1 MSWRRADVQGGLSGC
16 RSGGDRCNAT
26 RNVAAELAGHGSWRG
41 KFGFSKPCRCGVARE
56 AQPTRCDGKKTRGLM
71 SEIARTGVCDTGTVS
86 DEARLLL
93 RACAAQL
100 PRLAAA
106 RRPRRERES
115 SAELTGA
122 SSMGGNSPAQLEG
135 HPRGTHGTTARRKAL
150 RLTATG
156 RETGAQLTYLDRAS
170 KATCA
175 CSACWILKPRNN
187 RRDEGRGVQQQQ
199 LAWRS
204 RCNVM
209 MRTNTN

>member
-1 MSWRRADVQGGLSGC
+1 M
-16 RSGGDRCNAT
+16 
-26 RNVAAELAGHGSWRG
+26 AAELAGHGSWRG

-135 HPRGTHGTTARRKAL
+135 HPR
-150 RLTATG
+150 
-156 RETGAQLTYLDRAS
+156 ETGAQLTYLDRAS

>member
-1 MSWRRADVQGGLSGC
+1 
-16 RSGGDRCNAT
+16 
-26 RNVAAELAGHGSWRG
+26 
-41 KFGFSKPCRCGVARE
+41 
-56 AQPTRCDGKKTRGLM
+56 
-71 SEIARTGVCDTGTVS
+71 
-86 DEARLLL
+86 
-93 RACAAQL
+93 
-100 PRLAAA
+100 
-106 RRPRRERES
+106 
-115 SAELTGA
+115 
-122 SSMGGNSPAQLEG
+122 MGGNSPAQLEG

-175 CSACWILKPRNN
+175 CSACWILKLRNN